1 MPQLRGEEWINVTAF
16 TWFTV
21 LAWSRRSLDSVRRAK
36 ITAVGASG
44 VVITLIAALALPRW
58 VVPPA
63 ARVTRDWVPYVLLF
77 LCYRQGGLFITRW
90 NTKFE
95 ARLERLDLTL
105 VAPLLA
111 WCGAHRVG
119 SWILTYLEGAYL
131 AYYVSLPLSL
141 AALYLTGAAREADRF
156 WTIVLLAAY
165 GSCNTLP
172 FIQLRPPRMLNENW
186 TPAVPSS
193 KVRALNL
200 WILRQGSIQANTFPS
215 AHVAITTAGAL
226 VLLKLGP
233 LWIGLVFLWIAISI
247 ALGAV
252 AGRYHYAAD
261 AILGVILA
269 VAAFLAGI
277 ALT

>member
-1 MPQLRGEEWINVTAF
+1 MPQLRGEEWINLAAF

-36 ITAVGASG
+36 ITAIGASG

-58 VVPPA
+58 VVPSA
-63 ARVTRDWVPYVLLF
+63 ARVTRDWVPYALLF

-119 SWILTYLEGAYL
+119 SWILTYLEAAYL

-156 WTIVLLAAY
+156 WTVVLLASY

-193 KVRALNL
+193 VVRAFNL
-200 WILRQGSIQANTFPS
+200 WILRRGSIHANTFPS
-215 AHVAITTAGAL
+215 AHVAIATAGAL

-277 ALT
+277 AMT

>member
-1 MPQLRGEEWINVTAF
+1 VAAF

-36 ITAVGASG
+36 ITAIGASG
-44 VVITLIAALALPRW
+44 LAITLFVALALPRW

-90 NTKFE
+90 DTEFE
-95 ARLERLDLTL
+95 ARLERFDLRL

-119 SWILTYLEGAYL
+119 SWILTYLEAAYL

-141 AALYLTGAAREADRF
+141 AALYLVGAAREADRF
-156 WTIVLLAAY
+156 WTVVLLAAY

-172 FIQLRPPRMLNENW
+172 FIQIRPPRMLKEEW

-193 KVRALNL
+193 KVREFNL
-200 WILRQGSIQANTFPS
+200 WILRQGSIHANTFPS

-233 LWIGLVFLWIAISI
+233 LWIGSVFLWIAISI

-277 ALT
+277 AMTWHAAAG